1 MSESAFFEML
11 VLCGTAAGLVL
22 LGGAQAVVGGRPRAV
37 RASAFA
43 ACALA
48 PGALVAALGYP
59 SAGAIAAAAV
69 AATVVGAAIMGSGAV
84 RAIAGAVARG
94 ISRRGVQAAV
104 LAVAGTAGLVGSV
117 ARYESGYEAELD
129 ADMAALAEV
138 TWKPPLGTATG
149 AAATTDT
156 GRAVELLQPKVSRSP
171 AEARLAESR
180 TLANLGTA
188 ERMIRLQPPT
198 DVCNCHGWVFAG
210 GRYWIGPEDVE
221 HILTDNGYN
230 PVSDPRP
237 GDVVIYRDGRMIV
250 HTGLVRTG
258 GAGAPVLVESKWG
271 WMGVFLHRPEDTCY
285 GSNYTFYRGPHD
297 SHTIAGLVAP
307 APPATGVATA
317 SIRAVAG
324 H

>member
-1 MSESAFFEML
+1 
-11 VLCGTAAGLVL
+11 
-22 LGGAQAVVGGRPRAV
+22 
-37 RASAFA
+37 
-43 ACALA
+43 
-48 PGALVAALGYP
+48 
-59 SAGAIAAAAV
+59 
-69 AATVVGAAIMGSGAV
+69 MGSGAV

-104 LAVAGTAGLVGSV
+104 LAIAGTAGLVGSV

-317 SIRAVAG
+317 SVRAVAG